1 MNSRS
6 TSAQPLRPVKGVG
19 TIVFSPMTGEEL
31 QEFANAR
38 S

>member
-1 MNSRS
+1 MNGIS
-6 TSAQPLRPVKGVG
+6 TSAQPLRLVEGVG
-19 TIVFSPMTGEEL
+19 TIVRSPMTGEEL